1 MLAYL
6 RHVMTS
12 APKCAAALG
21 AVRSRVVSSNRWLL
35 LKTWSFFHSI
45 KRFCNFSF
53 FSFSFSGSSVP
64 SYACRSLP
72 LTSSPRAFGIAC
84 TWR

>member
-21 AVRSRVVSSNRWLL
+21 AVRSRVVNSNRWLL

-45 KRFCNFSF
+45 KRFFNFSL
-53 FSFSFSGSSVP
+53 FSVSSVP